1 LIFEKTKGFGPSIK
15 LREKKKGMSSMKIN
29 QFLNLRKGKS
39 PVKINQF
46 LKRKVIHEK
55 KPVFEF

>member
-1 LIFEKTKGFGPSIK
+1 
-15 LREKKKGMSSMKIN
+15 MKIN

-39 PVKINQF
+39 LVKINQF